1 MSIAAYRRHRITYC
15 PHGFPQQLL
24 PPPQLLLL
32 PPPQLLLDPE
42 SQLPD
47 QLLPPL
53 SLLPLDQL
61 VPAELQLL
69 LAPELCPRFRF
80 RARAS
85 SRACRFA
92 AIRAR
97 LSGRPAGSETC

>member
-1 MSIAAYRRHRITYC
+1 MATAQQLL
-15 PHGFPQQLL
+15 PPPQPLLL

-42 SQLPD
+42 SQLDD
-47 QLLPPL
+47 QLLLSLLLLPPL
-53 SLLPLDQL
+53 DQPVL
-61 VPAELQLL
+61 AELQLL
-69 LAPELCPRFRF
+69 DPELSARRRF

-85 SRACRFA
+85 SRARRFA

-97 LSGRPAGSETC
+97 LSGRPAGSDTC

>member
-1 MSIAAYRRHRITYC
+1 MKFT
-15 PHGFPQQLL
+15 QQLL

-32 PPPQLLLDPE
+32 PPPQPLLAPE

-47 QLLPPL
+47 QLLLPL
-53 SLLPLDQL
+53 SLLLDQL

-69 LAPELCPRFRF
+69 LAPELCPRCRF

>member
-1 MSIAAYRRHRITYC
+1 MSPQT
-15 PHGFPQQLL
+15 GDTDFPYLSVGQLPAQQLL
-24 PPPQLLLL
+24 PPPQPLLL

-47 QLLPPL
+47 QPP
-53 SLLPLDQL
+53 SLLLAPLDQL
-61 VPAELQLL
+61 VLAELQLL
-69 LAPELCPRFRF
+69 EREPVPRRRF

-85 SRACRFA
+85 SRARLFA

>member
-1 MSIAAYRRHRITYC
+1 MSVAANRRHRITYC
-15 PHGFPQQLL
+15 PHDFPQQ
-24 PPPQLLLL
+24 LL

-61 VPAELQLL
+61 VPDEFQLL
-69 LAPELCPRFRF
+69 LAPERCPRCRF

>member
-1 MSIAAYRRHRITYC
+1 MSVAAYRRHRISYC
-15 PHGFPQQLL
+15 PHGFPQQ
-24 PPPQLLLL
+24 LL

-69 LAPELCPRFRF
+69 LAPELCPRCRF

-97 LSGRPAGSETC
+97 LSGRPAGSDTC

>member
-1 MSIAAYRRHRITYC
+1 MKFT
-15 PHGFPQQLL
+15 QQL

-47 QLLPPL
+47 QLLLPL
-53 SLLPLDQL
+53 SLLLLPPLDQL
-61 VPAELQLL
+61 VSAELQLL
-69 LAPELCPRFRF
+69 LAPELCPRCQF